1 MQVQP
6 LFGITIGG
14 AQMKIEVGFSI
25 PSWEMPS
32 VERSRMRTMAA
43 ILRAPNPVHWDP
55 NLVASLPFE
64 VGKKTINQGPLGL
77 SYMVNML
84 HDWAGPGCIKRIFM
98 TFPHIVLSEDRV
110 VANGQVTQ
118 IDGTDIECDI
128 WLERDE
134 KKLLVGNATVSG
146 EKLV

>member
-1 MQVQP
+1 M
-6 LFGITIGG
+6 L
-14 AQMKIEVGFSI
+14 
-25 PSWEMPS
+25 S

-43 ILRAPNPVHWDP
+43 ILRDPNPVHWDP
-55 NLVASLPFE
+55 NLVDSLPFE

-84 HDWAGPGCIKRIFM
+84 HDWAGPGCVKRIFM

-110 VANGQVTQ
+110 IAKGQVTQ

-146 EKLV
+146 ERVV